1 MCRRAPRRGC
11 RTCCC
16 RSSQNA
22 EFYNPGGQNTQCT
35 APGTVQYRVSLKS
48 HWRRDCHP
56 DYFPRNAE
64 FSPLIAAAH
73 DPSYEV
79 WNRCMYNVSSGVQ
92 DFAESGDTS
101 QGGLELAGELGRQG
115 GRVFDI
121 ALPRPQTTSFLTGRT
136 TKSTRVFVDA
146 DHSYV
151 SVLSKQVYTVRMG
164 SSLTWFVILVADE

>member
-22 EFYNPGGQNTQCT
+22 EFYSPGGQNTQCT

-56 DYFPRNAE
+56 DYFPRDAE

-73 DPSYEV
+73 DPSYEL
-79 WNRCMYNVSSGVQ
+79 WNRCMYNVSVGVQ
-92 DFAESGDTS
+92 RFAEAGDTS
-101 QGGLELAGELGRQG
+101 QGGLMLAGELGRQG
-115 GRVFDI
+115 GQVFDI
-121 ALPRPQTTSFLTGRT
+121 ALPRPQTTSFLTGRN
-136 TKSTRVFVDA
+136 TKSTRVFVEA
-146 DHSYV
+146 EHSYV
-151 SVLSKQVYTVRMG
+151 SALSKQVSNVCLPITT
-164 SSLTWFVILVADE
+164 LAICLW